1 MFFKN
6 LGGQMPT
13 LPTQLRGP
21 CFWIEYP
28 YSIIQFFT
36 LSCRSNKNK
45 TVTTAADVL
54 ATSVSAEAL
63 LLSPTSVMGENESIS
78 SHSATTVLMA
88 EAASSPMSP
97 ITLASVETGM
107 AMHSAFNK
115 SFWNKYRNKLGIIF
129 LVPIYV
135 THKPQGKVHSAA
147 FIIMVALLAQVPLQ
161 CRQFLF

>member
-1 MFFKN
+1 
-6 LGGQMPT
+6 MPT

-107 AMHSAFNK
+107 GHAF
-115 SFWNKYRNKLGIIF
+115 SF
-129 LVPIYV
+129 
-135 THKPQGKVHSAA
+135 
-147 FIIMVALLAQVPLQ
+147 
-161 CRQFLF
+161 